1 MTIQPDG
8 SVLNA
13 DSFYWSSG
21 GSGSFN
27 GTETNEDPTYSP
39 SNADYQAGQVSLTLI
54 ATTAGECEG
63 IITETIFVTLY
74 QALSSRSMRMLI
86 MMEKY
91 LFAQALRPYNINA
104 SLNVSQTSVSNLNWS
119 EVDGNFISGGQTFNA
134 TYRFGANER
143 RMVQ

>member
-1 MTIQPDG
+1 MVI
-8 SVLNA
+8 
-13 DSFYWSSG
+13 G

-74 QALSSRSMRMLI
+74 QAPVFSI
-86 MMEKY
+86 DEDADNDGEY
-91 LFAQALRPYNINA
+91 LFAQALRHQHKCLFKCI
-104 SLNVSQTSVSNLNWS
+104 SNQCFKSKLVRGSRW
-119 EVDGNFISGGQTFNA
+119 
-134 TYRFGANER
+134 
-143 RMVQ
+143 